1 MASVTVTITQNADG
15 TMTGSSASS
24 TGVSYTSASL
34 KAIMDWAK
42 GLVEVTLGSLPYPGV
57 PS

>member
-1 MASVTVTITQNADG
+1 MAAVTITVTQNSDG

-24 TGVSYTSASL
+24 TGVSYTSPSL
-34 KAIMDWAK
+34 KAVMDWAR
-42 GLVEVTLGSLPYPGV
+42 GLIEVTLGSLPYPGV

>member
-1 MASVTVTITQNADG
+1 
-15 TMTGSSASS
+15 
-24 TGVSYTSASL
+24 VSFTSASL
-34 KAIMDWAK
+34 KAVMDWAK

>member
-1 MASVTVTITQNADG
+1 MAAVTITVTQNADG

-24 TGVSYTSASL
+24 TGVSFTSPSL

-42 GLVEVTLGSLPYPGV
+42 GLVEVTLGTLPYPGV

>member
-24 TGVSYTSASL
+24 AGVSYTSASL
-34 KAIMDWAK
+34 RAIMDWAK
-42 GLVEVTLGSLPYPGV
+42 GLVEVTLGSLPYPGTT
-57 PS
+57 S

>member
-1 MASVTVTITQNADG
+1 MAAVTVTFTQNADG
-15 TMTGSSASS
+15 SITGSSASS
-24 TGVSYTSASL
+24 PGVSFTTFSL
-34 KAIMDWAK
+34 KALLDWAK

>member
-1 MASVTVTITQNADG
+1 MAAVTITVTQNADG

-24 TGVSYTSASL
+24 TGVSFTSPSL

-42 GLVEVTLGSLPYPGV
+42 GLVEVTLGSLPYPG
-57 PS
+57 S